1 MTSPAAH
8 AAGVSAPPAAGVSAP
23 QAAGVSAPHPAGAPA
38 LQAEGLALKLGA
50 LRAVDGVSLALHAG
64 QWVAIVGPNGAG
76 KSTLLSLLAGLR
88 KPDAGR
94 VWLQGRDLATLPA
107 PTRARALSWLSQ
119 QGEAEGDIAAHDVV
133 RLGRL
138 PRHGLFGTPDAAD
151 EAAVAQALAET
162 EATPFAARRLNELS
176 GGERQRVLLAR
187 ALAVQAP
194 VLLLDEPTTHLDAPH
209 QRALLRGLAARA
221 RNGAAVAAVLHDL
234 TLALAADRVL
244 VMDRGRIVAD
254 GSPAD
259 AALRAALVLVFE
271 QAFSIEA
278 VQLAGRARWAVVPH
292 L

>member
-1 MTSPAAH
+1 MS
-8 AAGVSAPPAAGVSAP
+8 PPALHAEAL
-23 QAAGVSAPHPAGAPA
+23 A
-38 LQAEGLALKLGA
+38 LQLGPH
-50 LRAVDGVSLALHAG
+50 RAVDGVSLALHAG
-64 QWVAIVGPNGAG
+64 QWTAIVGPNGAG

-88 KPDAGR
+88 RPDAGR
-94 VWLQGRDLATLPA
+94 VLLQGRDLATLPVRE
-107 PTRARALSWLSQ
+107 RARALAWLSQ

-138 PRHGLFGTPDAAD
+138 PRHGLFGAPDAAD

-162 EATPFAARRLNELS
+162 EATAFATRRLNELS

-209 QRALLRGLAARA
+209 QRALVRGLAARA
-221 RNGAAVAAVLHDL
+221 RAGAAVAAVLHDL

-244 VMDRGRIVAD
+244 VMQHGRLVAD
-254 GSPAD
+254 GPPSD
-259 AALRAALVLVFE
+259 AALRQALVQVFDH
-271 QAFSIEA
+271 AFSIEA
-278 VQLAGRARWAVVPH
+278 VPQAGQLRWAVLPH

>member
-1 MTSPAAH
+1 VT
-8 AAGVSAPPAAGVSAP
+8 
-23 QAAGVSAPHPAGAPA
+23 APA
-38 LQAEGLALKLGA
+38 LLAEGLALQLGSH
-50 LRAVDGVSLALHAG
+50 RAVDGVSLALRAG

-94 VWLQGRDLATLPA
+94 VLLQGRNLSTLPVRE
-107 PTRARALSWLSQ
+107 RARGLAWLSQ

-138 PRHGLFGTPDAAD
+138 PRHGLFGAPDATD
-151 EAAVAQALAET
+151 EAAVLQALAET
-162 EATPFAARRLNELS
+162 EASAFAARRLNELS

-221 RNGAAVAAVLHDL
+221 RAGAAVAAVLHDL

-244 VMDRGRIVAD
+244 VMQRGRIVAD
-254 GSPAD
+254 GAPAD
-259 AALRAALVLVFE
+259 AALRAALVQVFD

-278 VQLAGRARWAVVPH
+278 LQVAGQARWAVVPH